1 MADKKVTTSL
11 CELPT
16 EIQHLIVLN
25 LHPSAAIAL
34 KRTNR
39 WFHTH
44 ISLHRLGRPEVFRF
58 LTEHENLPKFSKNFH
73 QGKRTSSLGYA
84 CFTCL
89 TIKPATNFTEDQI
102 TGHYG
107 KYATFNETPARLNS
121 IRRSCI
127 DCSLMKKAF
136 YPGQVLRMAD
146 GETLNLFCPA
156 CQNLQAYFCDDCLFC
171 TAMRNADEVQ
181 WRW

>member
-107 KYATFNETPARLNS
+107 KYARFRRDAGSIEFNSALLYRLLSDEESFLPRASAKDGRWGNPQPLLSSMPKFAS
-121 IRRSCI
+121 I
-127 DCSLMKKAF
+127 F
-136 YPGQVLRMAD
+136 LR
-146 GETLNLFCPA
+146 
-156 CQNLQAYFCDDCLFC
+156 
-171 TAMRNADEVQ
+171 
-181 WRW
+181 